1 MSRFTSSFFRPN
13 ALRPRLRNSSLSN
26 RTVTTVLIDKT
37 WFKCPDIG
45 HLFTYLSGYWIL
57 LLLRCWDIGYWAL
70 AASGYWLLPHS
81 KQSNIQRLG
90 LKDTVDVIR
99 HGPIAHLPLANQEH
113 RKLLRFSRHHGQALA
128 KAPQWWWVRKSSPT

>member
-1 MSRFTSSFFRPN
+1 M
-13 ALRPRLRNSSLSN
+13 
-26 RTVTTVLIDKT
+26 
-37 WFKCPDIG
+37 DIG

-90 LKDTVDVIR
+90 LSHTRATQSRATENVKFQLTRRDARGHLTSTDTASI
-99 HGPIAHLPLANQEH
+99 
-113 RKLLRFSRHHGQALA
+113 LR
-128 KAPQWWWVRKSSPT
+128 PQDYQVNPM